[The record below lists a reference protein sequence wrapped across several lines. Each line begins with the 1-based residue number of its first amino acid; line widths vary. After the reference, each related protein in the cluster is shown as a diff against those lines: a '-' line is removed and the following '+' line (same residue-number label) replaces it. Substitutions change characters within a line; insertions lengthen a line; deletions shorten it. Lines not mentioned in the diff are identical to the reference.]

1 MDASSPAALDKAALD
16 QLFFEARTHYAF
28 QPRPVEPELL
38 HRLHDLL
45 RWGPTAANSCP
56 LRLVFVASAEAKA
69 KLLPC
74 MSAGNVKK
82 VQSAPV
88 TAILAMDLRFFDKL
102 AKLFPHTDAKS
113 WYEGKE
119 ALITETAMRNSSLQ
133 GGYFILAA
141 RALGLD
147 CGPMSGFDATK
158 VREAFL
164 AGTSWTPNFLCN
176 LGYGDRSAL
185 HARQPRLD
193 FDETSRIV

>member
-1 MDASSPAALDKAALD
+1 MNAPAADSLDAQALN
-16 QLFFEARTHYAF
+16 QLFLEARTHYAF
-28 QPRPVEPELL
+28 QPRPVAPELL
-38 HRLHDLL
+38 RRLHDLL

-56 LRLVFVASAEAKA
+56 LRVVFVASPEAKA

-74 MSAGNVKK
+74 VSAGNVKK

-88 TAILAMDLRFFDKL
+88 TAILAMDLRFHDQL

-113 WYEGKE
+113 WYEGKD
-119 ALITETAMRNSSLQ
+119 ALVAETAMRNSSLQ

-176 LGYGDRSAL
+176 LGYGDPSAL
-185 HARQPRLD
+185 HTRQPRLE
-193 FDETSRIV
+193 FDETCRIV

>member
-1 MDASSPAALDKAALD
+1 MDVPAPTALDKATLD
-16 QLFFEARTHYAF
+16 QLFFAARTHYAF
-28 QPRPVEPELL
+28 QPRPIEPELL
-38 HRLHDLL
+38 HQLHDLL

-56 LRLVFVASAEAKA
+56 LRIVFVASAEAKA

-88 TAILAMDLRFFDKL
+88 TAILAQDLRFLDKL
-102 AKLFPHTDAKS
+102 TKLFPHTDAKS
-113 WYEGKE
+113 WYEGKDT
-119 ALITETAMRNSSLQ
+119 LIAETAMRNSSLQ

-185 HARQPRLD
+185 HERQPRLD
-193 FDETSRIV
+193 FDESSRIV